1 MMMMMM
7 MMMMMIIIIIIIII
21 IISQSENLIRYSN
34 KLGSRLRQFRSSSL
48 SNCFKQAIRV
58 PPFDVDGFENRDGKL
73 VCNVLKKFISHNKIQ
88 LTRKIY

>member
-7 MMMMMIIIIIIIII
+7 MMMIIIIII

-34 KLGSRLRQFRSSSL
+34 KLGSRLRQFRFSSL
-48 SNCFKQAIRV
+48 SNSFKQAIRV